1 MNFATP
7 LQAQAFAHFESL
19 CAAAGLPPPVADE
32 PMALVFD
39 GSVLVDIGIDESRQ
53 TLVLRAPVH
62 ASAQPL
68 AAAHLAVL
76 LTVNFDGRGTQGA
89 RFALRDAD
97 AREVALVMD
106 LGGQVD
112 YATFEAAVQQL
123 VTRVRA
129 WRAVLEEDAAGP
141 PAGEA
146 PLPPFG
152 PFA

>member
-1 MNFATP
+1 MAFSTP
-7 LQAQAFAHFESL
+7 LQARAFAHFESL

-39 GSVLVDIGIDESRQ
+39 ASVLVDIGIDEARQ

-68 AAAHLAVL
+68 AATYLAVL
-76 LTVNFDGRGTQGA
+76 LAVNFDGRGTQGA

-97 AREVALVMD
+97 AREVVLVLD
-106 LGGQVD
+106 LAGEVD

-123 VTRVRA
+123 VASVLA

-146 PLPPFG
+146 LPTTFG
-152 PFA
+152 SFA